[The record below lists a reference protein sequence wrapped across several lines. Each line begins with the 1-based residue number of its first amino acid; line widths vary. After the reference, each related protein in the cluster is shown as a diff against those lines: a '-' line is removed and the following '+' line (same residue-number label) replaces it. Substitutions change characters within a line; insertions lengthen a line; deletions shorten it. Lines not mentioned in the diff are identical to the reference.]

1 MTDRPSDEMDT
12 MAYAVSFSEAAAL
25 IARSVDWRDNH
36 GLVVPFFA
44 LIGFALENGLKAV
57 LEQRKVDRS
66 LKWFH
71 SHDLKH
77 LRELTR
83 QVGFQLLPM
92 MDALIDDMSVHH
104 LEHRFRYPQKAR
116 IAELQVPPTVTVLTD
131 GFLRIVFDFI
141 DGHSRMEK

>member
-1 MTDRPSDEMDT
+1 MTDRASDEIDT
-12 MAYAVSFSEAAAL
+12 IAYAVSFSEAADL

-57 LEQRKVDRS
+57 LEHRKVDRS

-71 SHDLKH
+71 SHDLNH
-77 LRELTR
+77 LRDLAR
-83 QVGFQLLPM
+83 QEGLRLLPN
-92 MDALIDDMSVHH
+92 MDALIDEMSPHH

-116 IAELQVPPTVTVLTD
+116 TAELGMPPTVAVLTD
-131 GFLRIVFDFI
+131 GFLRMVFDFI
-141 DGHSRMEK
+141 DGHSRIDL